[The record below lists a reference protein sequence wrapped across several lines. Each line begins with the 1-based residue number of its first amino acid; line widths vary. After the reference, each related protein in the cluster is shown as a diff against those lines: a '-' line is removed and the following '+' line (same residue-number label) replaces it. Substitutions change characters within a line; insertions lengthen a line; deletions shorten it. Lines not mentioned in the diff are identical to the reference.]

1 MDTDQKLYKEFLIGN
16 MESFDKL
23 VDKYRENVVAFINT
37 YVKEYD
43 VSEDLAQDVFVYV
56 LMNKKEYDFKYSMK
70 TYFYTIARCR
80 AINYL
85 KKKKKTVY
93 MEECFIHEI
102 GTNQTEEQL
111 LVNEE
116 RAKINKAIEKINSNQ
131 QKKLIYL
138 VDIEDMSY
146 KEAARILDIS
156 LPQVKMTL
164 HRARKNLKKILEKEE
179 QKNG

>member
-23 VDKYRENVVAFINT
+23 VDKYRNTIVTFINS
-37 YVKEYD
+37 YVKEND

-80 AINYL
+80 AINYM
-85 KKKKKTVY
+85 KRKKKTVY

-102 GTNQTEEQL
+102 GTNQTEEQF
-111 LVNEE
+111 LVDEE
-116 RAKINKAIEKINSNQ
+116 RKRINKAIEKLNSNQ
-131 QKKLIYL
+131 QKKVVYL

-146 KEAARILDIS
+146 KEAAKILDIS

-164 HRARKNLKKILEKEE
+164 HRARKSLKKILEKEDM
-179 QKNG
+179 

>member
-1 MDTDQKLYKEFLIGN
+1 MDADQKLYKEFLIGN

-23 VDKYRENVVAFINT
+23 VDKYRKTIVSFINT
-37 YVKEYD
+37 YIKEYD

-85 KKKKKTVY
+85 KRKKITVY
-93 MEECFIHEI
+93 MEECFIHDI
-102 GTNQTEEQL
+102 GTNQTEEQF
-111 LVNEE
+111 LVDEE
-116 RAKINKAIEKINSNQ
+116 RKRINKAIEKLKSNQ
-131 QKKLIYL
+131 QKKIVYL
-138 VDIEDMSY
+138 VDIEEMSY

-164 HRARKNLKKILEKEE
+164 HRARKSLKKILEKEDL
-179 QKNG
+179 KNG

>member
-1 MDTDQKLYKEFLIGN
+1 MNTDQILYKEFLTGN
-16 MESFDKL
+16 MKSFDKL
-23 VDKYRENVVAFINT
+23 VDKYRNTVIAFINT

-43 VSEDLAQDVFVYV
+43 IAEDLAQDVFVYV
-56 LMNKKEYDFKYSMK
+56 LINKKEYDFKYSMK

-85 KKKKKTVY
+85 NKKKKTVFI
-93 MEECFIHEI
+93 EDCFIHETGI
-102 GTNQTEEQL
+102 NQTEEQI

-116 RAKINKAIEKINSNQ
+116 RKRINQAIQKLNSIQ
-131 QKKLIYL
+131 QKKVVYL

-146 KEAARILDIS
+146 KEAAKILDIS

-164 HRARKNLKKILEKEE
+164 HRARKSLKKILEKEDM
-179 QKNG
+179 

>member
-1 MDTDQKLYKEFLIGN
+1 MNTDQELYKEFLLGN

-23 VDKYRENVVAFINT
+23 VDKYRNTVIAFINT
-37 YVKEYD
+37 YVKELD
-43 VSEDLAQDVFVYV
+43 VAEDLAQDVFVYV
-56 LMNKKEYDFKYSMK
+56 LINKKEYDFKYSMK

-85 KKKKKTVY
+85 NRKKKILF
-93 MEECFIHEI
+93 MEDCFIHEI
-102 GTNQTEEQL
+102 GVNQTEEQI
-111 LVNEE
+111 LVDEE
-116 RAKINKAIEKINSNQ
+116 RVRINKAIEKLNSNQ
-131 QKKLIYL
+131 QKKIIYL

-146 KEAARILDIS
+146 KEAAKILDMS

-179 QKNG
+179 L

>member
-1 MDTDQKLYKEFLIGN
+1 MDTDQKLYKEFLTGN

-23 VDKYRENVVAFINT
+23 VDKYRNTIVAFINT

-80 AINYL
+80 ALNYL
-85 KKKKKTVY
+85 KRKSKIVY
-93 MEECFIHEI
+93 MEEGLINDV
-102 GTNQTEEQL
+102 GTNQTEEKIL
-111 LVNEE
+111 ANEE
-116 RAKINKAIEKINSNQ
+116 MKTILNSIDKIKSNQ
-131 QKKLIYL
+131 QRKVIYL

-146 KEAARILDIS
+146 KEAAKILDIS

-164 HRARKNLKKILEKEE
+164 HRARKSLKKILEKE
-179 QKNG
+179 GM

>member
-23 VDKYRENVVAFINT
+23 VDKYRNTIVAFINS
-37 YVKEYD
+37 YVKEND

-80 AINYL
+80 AINYM
-85 KKKKKTVY
+85 KRKKKTVY
-93 MEECFIHEI
+93 MEECFIHDI
-102 GTNQTEEQL
+102 GTNQTEEQF
-111 LVNEE
+111 LVDEE
-116 RAKINKAIEKINSNQ
+116 RKRINKAIEKLNSNQ
-131 QKKLIYL
+131 QKKVVYL

-146 KEAARILDIS
+146 KETAKILDIS

-164 HRARKNLKKILEKEE
+164 HRARKSLKKILEKEDM
-179 QKNG
+179 